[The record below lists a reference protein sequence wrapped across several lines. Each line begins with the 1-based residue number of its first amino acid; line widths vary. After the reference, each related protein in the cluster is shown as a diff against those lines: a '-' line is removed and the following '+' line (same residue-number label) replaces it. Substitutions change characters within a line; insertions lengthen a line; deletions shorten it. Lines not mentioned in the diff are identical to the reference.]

1 MIHFHIL
8 TLFPEMF
15 TSPFE
20 EGVIGRAQ
28 KNGTVKL
35 SFYNIRDYAEGPHKS
50 VDDYPYGGG
59 SGMLMMYK
67 PISIALNA
75 VESVIGEA
83 VADRVILMSPQG
95 KLLTQAMV
103 QDLANSQ
110 NIVLISGRYEGVDN
124 RVAEHLVSDEI
135 SIGDYVVTGGE
146 LPAMVLIDAVSRYV
160 PAVLGST
167 QSAADDSHSQGLLE
181 YPQYTR
187 PSIIDGYSV
196 PSVLLSGNHAEIEQ
210 WRRIQALHRTRQ
222 MRPDLLSKDESS
234 C

>member
-1 MIHFHIL
+1 MIHFHII

-103 QDLANSQ
+103 QDLADSQ

-222 MRPDLLSKDESS
+222 MRPDLLSND
-234 C
+234 

>member
-59 SGMLMMYK
+59 SGMLMMSK

-103 QDLANSQ
+103 QDLADSQ

-222 MRPDLLSKDESS
+222 MRPDLLSND
-234 C
+234 

>member
-1 MIHFHIL
+1 
-8 TLFPEMF
+8 
-15 TSPFE
+15 
-20 EGVIGRAQ
+20 
-28 KNGTVKL
+28 
-35 SFYNIRDYAEGPHKS
+35 
-50 VDDYPYGGG
+50 
-59 SGMLMMYK
+59 MMYK

-103 QDLANSQ
+103 QDLADSQ

-222 MRPDLLSKDESS
+222 MRPDLLSND
-234 C
+234 

>member
-103 QDLANSQ
+103 QDLADSQ

-222 MRPDLLSKDESS
+222 MRPDLLSND
-234 C
+234 

>member
-35 SFYNIRDYAEGPHKS
+35 SFYNIRDYGEGPHKS

-59 SGMLMMYK
+59 SGMLMMYR
-67 PISIALNA
+67 PISMALNA
-75 VESVIGEA
+75 VESVIGEG
-83 VADRVILMSPQG
+83 VADRVILMSAQG
-95 KLLTQAMV
+95 NLLTQAMV

-124 RVAEHLVSDEI
+124 RVAEYLVSDEI

-160 PAVLGST
+160 PTVLGST
-167 QSAADDSHSQGLLE
+167 QSVADDSHSQGLLE

-196 PSVLLSGNHAEIEQ
+196 PSILLSGNHAEIDQ
-210 WRRIQALHRTRQ
+210 WRRTQALDRTRE
-222 MRPDLLSKDESS
+222 MRPDLLSND
-234 C
+234 

>member
-222 MRPDLLSKDESS
+222 MRPDLLSND
-234 C
+234 

>member
-1 MIHFHIL
+1 
-8 TLFPEMF
+8 MF

-187 PSIIDGYSV
+187 PSIIDGHSV

-222 MRPDLLSKDESS
+222 IRPDLLSND
-234 C
+234 

>member
-15 TSPFE
+15 ISPFE

-222 MRPDLLSKDESS
+222 IRPDLLSHD
-234 C
+234 

>member
-222 MRPDLLSKDESS
+222 IRPDLLSHD
-234 C
+234 

>member
-50 VDDYPYGGG
+50 VDDYPYGVG

-196 PSVLLSGNHAEIEQ
+196 PRVLLSGNHAEIEQ

-222 MRPDLLSKDESS
+222 MRPDLLSND
-234 C
+234 

>member
-103 QDLANSQ
+103 QDLADSQ

-124 RVAEHLVSDEI
+124 RVAEHLVSDDI

-222 MRPDLLSKDESS
+222 MRPDLLSND
-234 C
+234 

>member
-67 PISIALNA
+67 PISIALYA

-222 MRPDLLSKDESS
+222 MRPDLLSND
-234 C
+234 

>member
-1 MIHFHIL
+1 
-8 TLFPEMF
+8 MF

-103 QDLANSQ
+103 QDLADSQ

-222 MRPDLLSKDESS
+222 MRPDLLSND
-234 C
+234 

>member
-59 SGMLMMYK
+59 SRMLMMYK

-103 QDLANSQ
+103 QDLADSQ

-160 PAVLGST
+160 PAVLG
-167 QSAADDSHSQGLLE
+167 
-181 YPQYTR
+181 
-187 PSIIDGYSV
+187 
-196 PSVLLSGNHAEIEQ
+196 LSLIHI
-210 WRRIQALHRTRQ
+210 
-222 MRPDLLSKDESS
+222 
-234 C
+234 

>member
-103 QDLANSQ
+103 QDLADSQ

-124 RVAEHLVSDEI
+124 RVAEHLVSDEL

-222 MRPDLLSKDESS
+222 MRPDLLSND
-234 C
+234 

>member
-187 PSIIDGYSV
+187 PSIIDGHSV

-222 MRPDLLSKDESS
+222 IRPDLLSND
-234 C
+234 

>member
-222 MRPDLLSKDESS
+222 IRPDLLSND
-234 C
+234 

>member
-59 SGMLMMYK
+59 SGMLMMDK

-187 PSIIDGYSV
+187 PSIIDGYSAV
-196 PSVLLSGNHAEIEQ
+196 SYTHLTLPTILRV
-210 WRRIQALHRTRQ
+210 
-222 MRPDLLSKDESS
+222 
-234 C
+234 

>member
-50 VDDYPYGGG
+50 VDDYPYGVG

-103 QDLANSQ
+103 QDLADSQ

-222 MRPDLLSKDESS
+222 MRPDLLSND
-234 C
+234 

>member
-15 TSPFE
+15 ASPFE

-222 MRPDLLSKDESS
+222 MRPDLLSND
-234 C
+234 

>member
-1 MIHFHIL
+1 
-8 TLFPEMF
+8 MF
-15 TSPFE
+15 ISPFE

-222 MRPDLLSKDESS
+222 IRPDLLSHD
-234 C
+234 